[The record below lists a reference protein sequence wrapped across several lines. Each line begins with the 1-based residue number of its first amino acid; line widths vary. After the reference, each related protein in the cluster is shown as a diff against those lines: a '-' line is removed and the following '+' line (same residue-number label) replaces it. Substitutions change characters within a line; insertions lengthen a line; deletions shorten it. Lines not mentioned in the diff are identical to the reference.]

1 MLSGLFKKIGKMS
14 RFQKKTSPELKK
26 KLCSTVRKILTS
38 VNKVVTG
45 R

>member
-1 MLSGLFKKIGKMS
+1 MLSGLFKKSKKMAALRQNLS
-14 RFQKKTSPELKK
+14 NAREK

-38 VNKVVTG
+38 VNKNINV